1 MYLSPPKAGKD
12 TQKQT
17 KSRRRIALAEAARN
31 IKWDKKNSRGYQE
44 KIMQGPMDLVFFS
57 IVFIL
62 LVFGLIM
69 MFSAGY
75 AWAIKE
81 EDGDGTAYISKQ
93 LIFSGLG
100 LAGMYFLSYFDY
112 HNFRKPIIAYGLYVF
127 QLILLLMVKFS
138 PLGREHNG
146 ARRWLGIPG
155 TNFEFQP
162 SEITKF
168 AIIIIFAYLI
178 SMNYSKLEKFSYGV
192 TPFLILL
199 GIPAFLVL
207 TQTHLSATIILLFI
221 GAVLMFVGGSK
232 FSHLMLVFAIAVG
245 LGAIVIAYTIN
256 VKGIGYFTER
266 INVWLDP
273 FAGTSPKEWQTQ
285 NSLIAIGSG
294 GLFGMG
300 LGNSRQKFLYLPES
314 KNDFVFAV
322 VCEELGFCGAV
333 LVILIF
339 LMFVFRGFYIA
350 TKAPDKFGMII
361 VVGLTFQIGLQAM
374 FNFAVVTNAI
384 PNTGISLPFFSY
396 GGTALCMQL
405 AQMGVILNVSRQCIF
420 SSPPKENNSQK
431 SSEST

>member
-1 MYLSPPKAGKD
+1 
-12 TQKQT
+12 
-17 KSRRRIALAEAARN
+17 
-31 IKWDKKNSRGYQE
+31 
-44 KIMQGPMDLVFFS
+44 MDLVFFS

-100 LAGMYFLSYFDY
+100 LAAMYFLSYFDY
-112 HNFRKPIIAYGLYVF
+112 HNFRKPIIAYGLYAF
-127 QLILLLMVKFS
+127 QLILLLLVKFS
-138 PLGREHNG
+138 PLGKDHNG
-146 ARRWLGIPG
+146 AKRWLGIPG
-155 TNFEFQP
+155 TSFEFQP

-192 TPFLILL
+192 APFLVLL
-199 GIPAFLVL
+199 GIPAVLVL
-207 TQTHLSATIILLFI
+207 TQTHLSATIIICGI
-221 GAVLMFVGGSK
+221 GLVLMFVGGVRIR
-232 FSHLMLVFAIAVG
+232 HLLLLAGIAA
-245 LGAIVIAYTIN
+245 GAVAVIVAYKIN
-256 VKGIGYFTER
+256 VDGIGYFTDR
-266 INVWLDP
+266 ISVWQDP

-350 TKAPDKFGMII
+350 TKAPDKFGMIL

-420 SSPPKENNSQK
+420 SAPPKQNNAPK
-431 SSEST
+431 PSEST

>member
-1 MYLSPPKAGKD
+1 
-12 TQKQT
+12 
-17 KSRRRIALAEAARN
+17 
-31 IKWDKKNSRGYQE
+31 
-44 KIMQGPMDLVFFS
+44 MDLVFFS

-81 EDGDGTAYISKQ
+81 ENGDGTAYVSKQ
-93 LIFSGLG
+93 LIFSALG
-100 LAGMYFLSYFDY
+100 LTAMYFLSYFDY
-112 HNFRKPIIAYGLYVF
+112 HHFRNPIIAYGLYAF
-127 QLILLLMVKFS
+127 QLLLLLLVKFS
-138 PLGREHNG
+138 PLGRDHNG
-146 ARRWLGIPG
+146 AKRWLAIPG

-178 SMNYSKLEKFSYGV
+178 SMNYSKLGKFSYGV
-192 TPFLILL
+192 MPFLILL
-199 GIPAFLVL
+199 GIPAVLVL
-207 TQTHLSATIILLFI
+207 TQTHLSATIIICGI
-221 GAVLMFVGGSK
+221 GLVLMFVGGVRI
-232 FSHLMLVFAIAVG
+232 SHLLLLAGIAAGLVGI
-245 LGAIVIAYTIN
+245 IVVYKIN
-256 VKGIGYFTER
+256 VDGIGYFTDR

-350 TKAPDKFGMII
+350 SKAPDKFGMIL

-420 SSPPKENNSQK
+420 SSPQPQNNSPKPSQ
-431 SSEST
+431 STE

>member
-1 MYLSPPKAGKD
+1 M
-12 TQKQT
+12 
-17 KSRRRIALAEAARN
+17 AEAARN
-31 IKWDKKNSRGYQE
+31 IKWDKKNSRGQQE
-44 KIMQGPMDLVFFS
+44 KIIQGPMDLVFFS

-93 LIFSGLG
+93 LIFSALG
-100 LAGMYFLSYFDY
+100 LIAMYFLSYFDY

-127 QLILLLMVKFS
+127 QLVLLLLVKFS
-138 PLGREHNG
+138 PLGKDHNG
-146 ARRWLGIPG
+146 AKRWLVIPG
-155 TNFEFQP
+155 TSFEFQP

-178 SMNYSKLEKFSYGV
+178 SMNYSKLDKFSYGV
-192 TPFLILL
+192 TPFLVLL
-199 GIPAFLVL
+199 GLPAVLVL
-207 TQTHLSATIILLFI
+207 TQTHLSATIIICAI
-221 GAVLMFVGGSK
+221 GIVLMFVGGVRIR
-232 FSHLMLVFAIAVG
+232 HLLLLAGIAA
-245 LGAIVIAYTIN
+245 GAVCIIVAYKIN
-256 VKGIGYFTER
+256 VDGIGYFTER
-266 INVWLDP
+266 INVWQNP

-350 TKAPDKFGMII
+350 TKAPDKFGMIL

-420 SSPPKENNSQK
+420 SSPPKQNNSPK
-431 SSEST
+431 PSEAGAD